1 MASISTQVFL
11 SYSHN
16 DRQAAE
22 RLRHALAQ
30 AGLDVFKDDA
40 SLHAGDRW
48 LTRLQQAVAGCTAF
62 VVLVGR
68 DGVHRWVGAEVEVA
82 LNRYLS
88 PQSDQSRLPIFP
100 VLLGDTAPDSL
111 PPFLALFQATR
122 WDGETALAV
131 DLIDA
136 LHARCLRFDTGSAF
150 EGPPFLGLSAFRLQ
164 DARLFFGRR
173 RETLEALGGLGDQS
187 EGHPER
193 LSGFGGNAYKRWL
206 QIEGNSGSGKSSL
219 VQAGLLPMVK
229 RGALWARTGFDA
241 WTVLGPMMPGR
252 QPVEKLAEVLECGLV
267 GDPARRDILGR
278 LRRLEQDER
287 ALAFALRDH
296 RQPAGSGRRAF
307 LLVVDQLEELFTF
320 TEDAPRRAFDA
331 LLAHALQDQECPL
344 FVISTV
350 RADFLDRFEQLPR
363 LGSLYNSLCKR
374 YFLPSISEHGLREVI
389 EGPAQLAGLDVS
401 EVLAAILKD
410 ARDEMA
416 GALPLVENALLGLWE
431 TRRNGRLSGDDY
443 HSRGG
448 LAGML
453 ASQADALINAIEA
466 EKGMADR
473 GRTGALELLL
483 ALTRIN
489 DGGRHTR
496 QRISR
501 REALIVAGNG
511 RAEVGERILRRLSGE
526 RAEDVPANT
535 GHGGLRLIVAA
546 TGEEAPSQPIPDA
559 SSAQDGYVDLIH
571 ETLIRARGKDGKSG
585 KPVGY
590 WPTLYDYIEA
600 NRDRDLSRQQLR
612 NEVRRWQDSRW
623 LGRWWNLAVFGDWLR
638 YRRLRLD
645 RSSPEGRFVRWSGVA
660 LLAQTSVGALVLG
673 GLAVLVE
680 ATFWAK
686 ENGLPNSYILHK
698 PLWLLGLSAPL
709 PEMVDIP
716 PGRFTMGCKPGR
728 DDVEGAFCAEGTSRE
743 VTMDKPYALGMYE
756 VTFLQYDYYVWDQKR
771 KGKELE
777 YPEDS
782 RGWGREDRPMNEVGW
797 HGAQAY
803 LAWLNDRE
811 GSPDKA
817 VYRLPTDVEW
827 EYAARGGLDTPYGWE
842 GKAFDAKKA
851 NCSVKGSALKTL
863 PVIRQD
869 SWANGFGLHDMIGNV
884 WELAVYQD
892 KRSGRFGVLRGGSWY
907 YDPASCR
914 ASIRIVDQSISSRSD
929 IGFRVCRGSPIDPPD
944 AGPPHADT
952 LGR

>member
-1 MASISTQVFL
+1 MASISTQVFV

-16 DRQAAE
+16 DRQAAGQ
-22 RLRHALAQ
+22 LRDALAK
-30 AGLDVFKDDA
+30 AGFDVFKDDL

-48 LTRLQQAVAGCTAF
+48 LTRLQQAVAGCAAF

-68 DGVHRWVGAEVEVA
+68 DGVQRWVGAEVEVA
-82 LNRYLS
+82 LNRHLS
-88 PQSDQSRLPIFP
+88 PHDEQSRLPIFP
-100 VLLGDTAPDSL
+100 VLLGDSAPDSL
-111 PPFLALFQATR
+111 PPFLALFQATP
-122 WDGETALAV
+122 WDGEAAL
-131 DLIDA
+131 DDDFINA
-136 LHARCLRFDTGSAF
+136 LRNHRLRFDSGPAF
-150 EGPPFLGLSAFRLQ
+150 EGCPFLGLSAFRPQ

-187 EGHPER
+187 EGNPDQ
-193 LSGFGGNAYKRWL
+193 LSGCGGNAYKRWL

-219 VQAGLLPMVK
+219 VQAGILPMVE

-252 QPVEKLAEVLECGLV
+252 KPVEKLAEVLERGLV
-267 GDPARRDILGR
+267 DDPERRNTLSR
-278 LRRLEQDER
+278 LHLLEKDER
-287 ALAFALRDH
+287 ALALALRDQ
-296 RQPAGSGRRAF
+296 RQTVSGASRAF
-307 LLVVDQLEELFTF
+307 LLVIDQFEELFTF
-320 TEDAPRRAFDA
+320 ADDASRKAFDA
-331 LLAHALQDQECPL
+331 LLAHALQDPECPL

-350 RADFLDRFEQLPR
+350 RADFLDRFELLPR
-363 LGSLYNSLCKR
+363 LGSLYNSACKR
-374 YFLPSISEHGLREVI
+374 YFLPSISEQGLREVI

-416 GALPLVENALLGLWE
+416 GALPLVENALRGLWE
-431 TRRNGRLSGDDY
+431 TRRNGCLSGDDY

-466 EKGMADR
+466 EKGMAGR
-473 GRTGALELLL
+473 GRSGALELLL

-526 RAEDVPANT
+526 RAEDAPANT

-546 TGEEAPSQPIPDA
+546 TGEEALGQPILEADSAPD
-559 SSAQDGYVDLIH
+559 GHVDLIH
-571 ETLIRARGKDGKSG
+571 ETLVRARGKDSKSG
-585 KPVGY
+585 KPTGY

-600 NRDRDLSRQQLR
+600 NRDRDVNRQHLR
-612 NEVRRWQDSRW
+612 NEARRWQESRGLW
-623 LGRWWNLAVFGDWLR
+623 RWWNLAVFGDWVR

-645 RSSPEGRFVRWSGVA
+645 RSSLEGRFVKWSGVA

-673 GLAVLVE
+673 ALAMLAE

-698 PLWLLGLSAPL
+698 QLWLLGLSTPL

-716 PGRFTMGCKPGR
+716 PGRFTMGCRQGR
-728 DDVEGAFCAEGTSRE
+728 DDVEGAVCDKGESQN
-743 VTMDKPYALGMYE
+743 VVMDKPYALGKYE
-756 VTFLQYDYYVWDQKR
+756 VTFLQYDYYVWHQQR
-771 KGKELE
+771 KGKKLQ
-777 YPEDS
+777 YPDAS
-782 RGWGREDRPMNEVGW
+782 RGERDDQPVINVNWDDAR
-797 HGAQAY
+797 AY
-803 LAWLNDRE
+803 LAWLQERERPND
-811 GSPDKA
+811 GT
-817 VYRLPTDVEW
+817 VYRLPSEAEW

-842 GKAFDAKKA
+842 GKAFDATKA
-851 NCSVKGSALKTL
+851 NCGVKGSADRALA
-863 PVIRQD
+863 VSRQGA
-869 SWANGFGLHDMIGNV
+869 WANSFDLHDMIGNV
-884 WELAVYQD
+884 WEWTE
-892 KRSGRFGVLRGGSWY
+892 GRIGLSDSRVLRGGSWNFV
-907 YDPASCR
+907 PQFCR
-914 ASIRIVDQSISSRSD
+914 AAYRFGLEPDNRNSF

-944 AGPPHADT
+944 AASRNTDAPS
-952 LGR
+952 R